1 MVCRHEEGVVDGRRQ
16 KVDDPFISGRASG
29 GGGMIVALVDDVSDL
44 LLDYFNSETVLVILV
59 AVLFA
64 ICIEIFSSHNAY

>member
-1 MVCRHEEGVVDGRRQ
+1 
-16 KVDDPFISGRASG
+16 
-29 GGGMIVALVDDVSDL
+29 MIVALVDDVSDL
-44 LLDYFNSETVLVILV
+44 LLDYCNSETVLVILV